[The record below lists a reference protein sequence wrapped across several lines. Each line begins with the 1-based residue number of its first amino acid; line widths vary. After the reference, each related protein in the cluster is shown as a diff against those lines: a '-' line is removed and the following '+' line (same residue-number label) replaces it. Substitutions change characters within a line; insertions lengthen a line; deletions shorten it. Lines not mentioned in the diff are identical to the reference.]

1 MVNYAGNYRSL
12 TSERVLGNRF
22 AVSATHSLPS
32 PTSFSVF
39 CPSYPP
45 QPAGATT
52 LMRGSIRLLGS
63 TLIYQLFAKLTAQAP
78 SLSFAKGC
86 QLSSHESTCSA
97 ATIFCP
103 VQSETA
109 HPSIHPSIH
118 TLHSRYVGRFCATA
132 NCTTSQ
138 SRGAHLRA
146 SQLSA
151 NLPRDP
157 LHIQPRI
164 LAACAGVW
172 LGRCPTR
179 AFSLPG
185 VGLDY
190 PGPKLCTD
198 LFGPSDVSTRFFLR
212 WT

>member
-1 MVNYAGNYRSL
+1 MVNYGGNYRSL

-118 TLHSRYVGRFCATA
+118 PYAPSQVRRPLLRDCKLHDFTI
-132 NCTTSQ
+132 
-138 SRGAHLRA
+138 
-146 SQLSA
+146 
-151 NLPRDP
+151 P
-157 LHIQPRI
+157 
-164 LAACAGVW
+164 
-172 LGRCPTR
+172 RCPFASVSVVRKSAKGSTAHSTSNPCGVCGRLAGPLSNTR
-179 AFSLPG
+179 VL
-185 VGLDY
+185 
-190 PGPKLCTD
+190 
-198 LFGPSDVSTRFFLR
+198 STWCRP
-212 WT
+212 